1 MTNLV
6 RTDYVATEED
16 IKLHREALAKDM
28 AAEHLPANREEANS
42 EHRTR
47 EGIAATER
55 KNAAVRT
62 PEVLAQGGGGPR
74 YANMPS
80 VFRKSADLT

>member
-62 PEVLAQGGGGPR
+62 PEVLAQNSGAPR
-74 YANMPS
+74 YPNMPDK
-80 VFRKSADLT
+80 VRKSPDLT